1 MIVTPLLQLAADK
14 QASDL
19 FFSVGAP
26 VNIKIDGIAMPV
38 NAQVLDAEM
47 VKRIAYEMM
56 SPKRIAT
63 FEASMEMNFSFRADG
78 IGNFRVN
85 IFRQRGDIAIVIRYV
100 RGKIENVESLH
111 LPGILKEL
119 IMEKRGLVLVVGA
132 TGSGKSTTLAAMIEH
147 RKNIK
152 TGHVLTIEDPVEY
165 IFEHGK
171 SIVNQREI
179 GTDTLTY
186 EQALSSGMREAPDV
200 LMIGEVRDRDTL
212 KHALIFA
219 QTGHL
224 CLTTL
229 HANNSYHAL
238 NRIVNFFP
246 YDSRQ
251 SVLSDLSMCLRAVIS
266 QRLVRNVHG
275 KQVPAVEVL
284 LNTSLIADMIKNDE
298 IEKIRDAIEKSVSA
312 GSQTFEQALYR
323 LFKNG
328 QITKDE
334 AMRNADSSSNLSA
347 LIDFSE
353 RTNTMKVPVFNP
365 EQEAPKSAPL
375 QSDFSNIKLNLD
387 ESK

>member
-26 VNIKIDGIAMPV
+26 VNIKIDGIAMPI
-38 NAQVLDAEM
+38 NAQILEAE
-47 VKRIAYEMM
+47 VIRRIAYEMM
-56 SPKRIAT
+56 SPKQIAE
-63 FEASMEMNFSFRADG
+63 FEDKMEMNFSFRVNG
-78 IGNFRVN
+78 TGNFRVN
-85 IFRQRGDIAIVIRYV
+85 IFRQRGDVAIVIRHV
-100 RGKIENVESLH
+100 KGKIDNVEALH
-111 LPGILKEL
+111 LPVVLKEL

-147 RKNIK
+147 RNSTKS
-152 TGHVLTIEDPVEY
+152 GHILTIEDPVEY
-165 IFEHGK
+165 IFGHGK
-171 SIVNQREI
+171 SLVNQREI
-179 GTDTLTY
+179 GTDTHTY
-186 EQALSSGMREAPDV
+186 ENALSSGMREAPDV

-251 SVLSDLSMCLRAVIS
+251 SVLSDLSMCLRAVVS
-266 QRLVRNVHG
+266 QRLVRNVQG
-275 KQVPAVEVL
+275 KQVPAVEIL
-284 LNTSLIADMIKNDE
+284 LNTSLIADLIKNDE
-298 IEKIRDAIEKSVSA
+298 IDNIREAIEKSVSA

-323 LFKNG
+323 LFKTG
-328 QITKDE
+328 QITKEE
-334 AMRNADSSSNLSA
+334 AMRNADSASNLST

-353 RTNTMKVPVFNP
+353 RTKSMQVPTFDPDEEV
-365 EQEAPKSAPL
+365 PKSAKPP
-375 QSDFSNIKLNLD
+375 SDFSGIKLNLD
-387 ESK
+387 EPG

>member
-1 MIVTPLLQLAADK
+1 MIATPLLQLAADK

-38 NAQVLDAEM
+38 NAQVLDAAII
-47 VKRIAYEMM
+47 KRIAYELM
-56 SPKRIAT
+56 SPKQIAE
-63 FEASMEMNFSFRADG
+63 FEAKMEMNFSFRVDNV
-78 IGNFRVN
+78 GNFRVN
-85 IFRQRGDIAIVIRYV
+85 VFRQRNDVAIVIRHV
-100 RGKIENVESLH
+100 RGKIENVENLH
-111 LPGILKEL
+111 LPAVLKDL

-147 RKNIK
+147 RKNTK
-152 TGHVLTIEDPVEY
+152 SGHILTIEDPIEY
-165 IFEHGK
+165 IFGHGK
-171 SIVNQREI
+171 SLVNQREI
-179 GTDTLTY
+179 GTDTLAY
-186 EQALSSGMREAPDV
+186 ENALSSGMREAPDV

-266 QRLVRNVHG
+266 QRLIRNAQG
-275 KQVPAVEVL
+275 KQVPAVEIL
-284 LNTSLIADMIKNDE
+284 LNTSLIADLIKNDE

-312 GSQTFEQALYR
+312 GSQTFERALYN
-323 LFKNG
+323 LFKTG
-328 QITKDE
+328 QITKEE
-334 AMRNADSSSNLSA
+334 AMRNADSASNLST

-353 RTNTMKVPVFNP
+353 RTNTMKVPVFDAN
-365 EQEAPKSAPL
+365 QETSKSQSP
-375 QSDFSNIKLNLD
+375 QSDFSGIKLNLD
-387 ESK
+387 ASK

>member
-26 VNIKIDGIAMPV
+26 VNIKIDGNAVPV
-38 NAQVLDAEM
+38 NAQLLDAA
-47 VKRIAYEMM
+47 VIKRIAYELM
-56 SPKRIAT
+56 SPKRIAE
-63 FEASMEMNFSFRADG
+63 FESSMEMNFSFHSEG
-78 IGNFRVN
+78 VGNFRVN
-85 IFRQRGDIAIVIRYV
+85 IFRQRGDIAIVIRYIKGTIDKV
-100 RGKIENVESLH
+100 ENLH
-111 LPGILKEL
+111 LPAMLKEL
-119 IMEKRGLVLVVGA
+119 IMERRGLVLVVGA
-132 TGSGKSTTLAAMIEH
+132 TGSGKSTTLAAMLEH
-147 RKNIK
+147 RNS
-152 TGHVLTIEDPVEY
+152 TQSGHILTIEDPIEY
-165 IFEHGK
+165 IFKHGK

-179 GTDTLTY
+179 GTDTLAY
-186 EQALSSGMREAPDV
+186 ENALSSGMREAPDV

-266 QRLVRNVHG
+266 QRLVRNVQG
-275 KQVPAVEVL
+275 KQTPAVEVL
-284 LNTSLIADMIKNDE
+284 LNNSLIADLIKNDE
-298 IEKIRDAIEKSVSA
+298 IDKIRDAIEKSVSA
-312 GSQTFEQALYR
+312 GSQTFEQALYK
-323 LFKNG
+323 LFKTG
-328 QITKDE
+328 QITKEE
-334 AMRNADSSSNLSA
+334 AMRNADSASNLST

-353 RTNTMKVPVFNP
+353 RTNTMKVPVFDP
-365 EQEAPKSAPL
+365 SKVPPKNVTAE
-375 QSDFSNIKLNLD
+375 SDFSGIKLNLD
-387 ESK
+387 EPK